1 MKLFYI
7 LTFLFGCLMIV
18 LLQVVEVAKSRD
30 AIVAGVLSRSP
41 DSWTL
46 TLDDG
51 MKNHLSGY
59 DVKKEVDVALQK
71 RHSYHQD
78 DYLEILCIG
87 GGVIMF
93 SLIGLTREVK
103 IDRMRKLI
111 EHATAVSSAAAS

>member
-18 LLQVVEVAKSRD
+18 LLQVVEVAKSRE

-51 MKNHLSGY
+51 MKNQLSGY
-59 DVKKEVDVALQK
+59 YVKYEVDVALQK
-71 RHSYHQD
+71 RHSYHQ
-78 DYLEILCIG
+78 
-87 GGVIMF
+87 VITWKF
-93 SLIGLTREVK
+93 YAS
-103 IDRMRKLI
+103 
-111 EHATAVSSAAAS
+111 AVA

>member
-7 LTFLFGCLMIV
+7 VTLCMGGFMIV
-18 LLQVVEVAKSRD
+18 TLQLVDVAKSRD

-59 DVKKEVDVALQK
+59 DVRKEVNIALEK
-71 RHSYHQD
+71 RHSYHQH
-78 DYLEILCIG
+78 DYLEILSVGC
-87 GGVIMF
+87 GVIVF
-93 SLIGLTREVK
+93 SVIGLVREIK
-103 IDRMRKLI
+103 IDKMRKLV
-111 EHATAVSSAAAS
+111 ERAAATPVAAV